1 MNHISP
7 ARKYFFAAV
16 ILIALFFAG
25 YFAPGII
32 DQTFFQ
38 STQVSVIG
46 PIENQNLMNEAIQNV
61 QKLTGK
67 GYPMT
72 VEEQAK
78 GATSN
83 QYVVSIDG
91 TLDRL
96 DGDELKQVGFIIT
109 VDKTTKSIFWS
120 NVTEPPVPEQYYAL
134 FEEDL
139 QGKMQLK
146 SINKLRE

>member
-1 MNHISP
+1 MNQSP
-7 ARKYFFAAV
+7 SIRRYVVSAL
-16 ILIALFFAG
+16 ILIVLFFAG

-46 PIENQNLMNEAIQNV
+46 PIENQNLMNEAIQNI

-67 GYPMT
+67 GHPMT
-72 VEEQAK
+72 IEEQAK
-78 GATSN
+78 GPTSS
-83 QYVVSIDG
+83 QYVVSVDG

-96 DGDELKQVGFIIT
+96 DGDELKQVGFIVT
-109 VDKTTKSIFWS
+109 VDTATRSIFWS
-120 NVTEPPVPEQYYAL
+120 NVTQPPEPEQYYAL